1 MDELSWAETV
11 RHVYERADNRCEYC
25 QTDQR
30 SIGQS
35 MHVEHIDPEGGDHPN
50 NLCLACPNCNLSKAQ
65 ATSAVDPESNQTV
78 VLFNP
83 RRQAW
88 VEHFEWIYEGTV
100 LNGKTQTGRA
110 TTARLKINRPRMIQA
125 RSIWIRAGEHPPK
138 PAGD

>member
-11 RHVYERADNRCEYC
+11 RQVYKRADSRCEYC

-35 MHVEHIDPEGGDHPN
+35 MHVEHIYPDGGDSLD

-65 ATSAVDPESNQTV
+65 TTVAIDPESKQTV
-78 VLFNP
+78 ILFNP
-83 RRQAW
+83 RQQLW
-88 VEHFEWIYEGTV
+88 IDHFEWSHEGAV
-100 LNGKTQTGRA
+100 LQGKTAIGRA
-110 TTARLKINRPRMIQA
+110 TIARLKINRPRMIHA

-138 PAGD
+138 TTDN